1 MTHHLNLIYDLIF
14 SHVQLFLPYVQ
25 AVASIYDEFQEHV
38 SIPKLA
44 KALYE
49 LANTHPYQAEG
60 AGSKIQNG
68 GQYGGDK
75 TEDEVRKRDED
86 RIEGMTAE
94 GMSSTL
100 SLSLSLSLS

>member
-1 MTHHLNLIYDLIF
+1 MLCPELSNRLCDLNLP
-14 SHVQLFLPYVQ
+14 HVQPIEPYIQ

-60 AGSKIQNG
+60 AGTKIQNG

-75 TEDEVRKRDED
+75 AEDEVRKE
-86 RIEGMTAE
+86 IWTE
-94 GMSSTL
+94 
-100 SLSLSLSLS
+100 